1 MLIVPSSPSTGK
13 TVFTYFKYME
23 DAINA
28 LKAKNAKV
36 IVSSQ
41 TPNNPFK
48 DTSGTPVY
56 VSYAQ
61 QVAQQTSVT
70 YVDHFDYVLTRY
82 KQLGANTVNGYFPI
96 DNIHTSSTGGPFTP
110 FLRVAA
116 DVLMMDDF
124 PRYTGADV
132 VAQAL
137 VRGIICD
144 SSNPLAPY
152 VKNTN
157 VQPGTYL
164 TDIITSEY

>member
-1 MLIVPSSPSTGK
+1 MRLQISIMPLSPSTGK

-48 DTSGTPVY
+48 DTSGTPIY

-82 KQLGANTVNGYFPI
+82 KQLGANTVNGYFPV
-96 DNIHTSSTGGPFTP
+96 DNIHTSSTGKLFI
-110 FLRVAA
+110 L
-116 DVLMMDDF
+116 
-124 PRYTGADV
+124 YT
-132 VAQAL
+132 L
-137 VRGIICD
+137 C
-144 SSNPLAPY
+144 
-152 VKNTN
+152 
-157 VQPGTYL
+157 GT
-164 TDIITSEY
+164 SC